1 MRGSIVARCNAEPL
15 QQRSGRNVRP
25 IERCSGSPRERYAHA
40 ARPALHDE
48 RIALEPETVGKA
60 REERIDRREDAPV
73 YDVCAR
79 IRAKR
84 APVDEDGDRR
94 PRWE

>member
-1 MRGSIVARCNAEPL
+1 MRRGVVARCNAEPL
-15 QQRSGRNVRP
+15 QHRSGRNVRS
-25 IERCSGSPRERYAHA
+25 IERCSGSSRKWYAHA

-48 RIALEPETVGKA
+48 RIALEPETIGET
-60 REERIDRREDAPV
+60 REEWIDRREDAPV
-73 YDVCAR
+73 YDVGAR

-84 APVDEDGDRR
+84 ASVDEDGDRR

>member
-1 MRGSIVARCNAEPL
+1 MRRRVVARGNAEPL
-15 QQRSGRNVRP
+15 QHRSCGNVSS
-25 IERCSGSPRERYAHA
+25 IERCSRSARERYAHA
-40 ARPALHDE
+40 ARSALHDE

-73 YDVCAR
+73 NDVGAR
-79 IRAKR
+79 IRAKW
-84 APVDEDGDRR
+84 ASVDEDRDRR